1 MSEFIKSNPLFCSWV
16 SDDIITND
24 RIDAYY
30 YDNKFIEFE
39 KEVIELGCEV
49 LELEDIF
56 DKITDGDHDQREY
69 VNSGISFYSVK
80 NIEEFYINSEN
91 IEYIKQQDHQRLKRS
106 QLEYQDMLITK
117 TGRIGTVAIVPYN
130 FGEGN
135 ISADVAI
142 LKGNRVNIDKH
153 YLATYLNSKYGE
165 LAITR
170 LNYGSTRPRLTL
182 KDIPKVRVP
191 NVEHSIQKYIGDK
204 VRKAEELRE
213 EAKGLEK
220 VCEDKIKKILKISEN
235 ESLYNNNA
243 GNKTTE
249 YNKYPIN
256 LFIAVRDVKE
266 RLDANAYHPEYYETV
281 ERIKNSLIEY
291 SKLDDMVESY
301 GTGKS
306 SPLYVSDGVPILMT
320 KNIKNNCIDWNCKM
334 VNSQELNRK
343 DIVNM
348 NEVLITTYGG
358 PSIGKVDILYED
370 ILTTF
375 DYTILKMKFK
385 EQFNAYFMTLLLR
398 SKLIQNQIR
407 YMIKGTTGITFVNS
421 KEILSVLV
429 PKVDKVEQ
437 DEIGNIYKNVLMKM
451 KLSKQLIQEAKK
463 DVEDFIEG
471 NFDMSKLNQS

>member
-1 MSEFIKSNPLFCSWV
+1 MKKNIFWLDPK
-16 SDDIITND
+16 IIDD
-24 RIDAYY
+24 RIDSTVYIEQIKIGLFELLKKA
-30 YDNKFIEFE
+30 DNNIIIKTLDDICENIADGPFGSAILEKDYVAEGVPFIR
-39 KEVIELGCEV
+39 VQNV
-49 LELEDIF
+49 
-56 DKITDGDHDQREY
+56 TEY
-69 VNSGISFYSVK
+69 GLDSSNMIYI
-80 NIEEFYINSEN
+80 NIEANNRI
-91 IEYIKQQDHQRLKRS
+91 KRS
-106 QLEYQDMLITK
+106 ECKSGDLVFTK
-117 TGRIGTVAIVPYN
+117 TGRLGSTSVLTDEYKRYN
-130 FGEGN
+130 IRGDL
-135 ISADVAI
+135 AKLV
-142 LKGNRVNIDKH
+142 LKKNIDPH
-153 YLATYLNSKYGE
+153 YLMSYLNSNIGSKISNSYSS
-165 LAITR
+165 
-170 LNYGSTRPRLTL
+170 GSTRGRILLSNIRKINVP
-182 KDIPKVRVP
+182 IPSS
-191 NVEHSIQKYIGDK
+191 EIQKYIGDK

-463 DVEDFIEG
+463 DVEDLIEG